1 MKSMNLIHF
10 VGAAGVVAG
19 VCLVQ
24 GCSTTYSGS
33 EAEDMRLR
41 PMPSALEPEPVQ
53 VTPRVIDEPAGAT
66 SIETPAPA
74 ATYARPP
81 LTTAYTV
88 KAGDTLSGIAYR
100 YKLRWQ
106 DVAAVNP
113 RINPNKLLV
122 GEVIQLPGQVDVAHP
137 VRAAVTTARS
147 AVKSAGGT
155 VVVKPG
161 DSLSVIAQR
170 HGVKVADIKKANNL
184 TSDLIRVN
192 QKLVIPGAKTTA
204 IVKAPVKE
212 PAPVAP
218 VNIVPVVA
226 PPPAPAPV
234 LDPLS
239 TPFAPEAPG
248 LAPDAEPVAGEIPP
262 PPPLP
267 TLDAGAPAAAPAA
280 PAAMQNHT
288 VSAGEDLY
296 SVAIRWGVSTAD
308 IKAANNLTGSELI
321 PGTVL
326 KIPPAAATAP

>member
-10 VGAAGVVAG
+10 VGVAGVAAG

-53 VTPRVIDEPAGAT
+53 VTPRVIEEPAGTAAF
-66 SIETPAPA
+66 ETPAPA
-74 ATYARPP
+74 TTYARQQ

-113 RINPNKLLV
+113 RINPNRLLV

-137 VRAAVTTARS
+137 VRAAVKATKS
-147 AVKSAGGT
+147 AAKSAGGT
-155 VVVKPG
+155 YVVKSG
-161 DSLSVIAQR
+161 DSLSVIALR
-170 HGVKVADIKKANNL
+170 HGVRVADLKRANNL

-192 QKLVIPGAKTTA
+192 QKLVIPGAKTAATS
-204 IVKAPVKE
+204 KAPGKE
-212 PAPVAP
+212 PTPA
-218 VNIVPVVA
+218 VPVVVPAA
-226 PPPAPAPV
+226 PIDVAPPAPLPV
-234 LDPLS
+234 VEPLP
-239 TPFAPEAPG
+239 TPPVPEAPDT
-248 LAPDAEPVAGEIPP
+248 APTTGADTGAIPA

-267 TLDAGAPAAAPAA
+267 TLDLATPAA
-280 PAAMQNHT
+280 PAATQSHT
-288 VSAGEDLY
+288 VTAGEDLY
-296 SVAIRWGVSTAD
+296 SVAIRWGVSTAA
-308 IKAANNLTGSELI
+308 IKAANNLVGSELI

-326 KIPPAAATAP
+326 KIPAAAATAP